1 MTITI
6 DSAGRLIVP
15 KAIREQAGLR
25 ADMPLEISYRD
36 GHIEIAPAPRK
47 VKIVSKGRLKIAAA
61 VEKSEPLTDRVVEKT
76 KRSVRT
82 REP

>member
-1 MTITI
+1 MTITM

-25 ADMPLEISYRD
+25 VDMPLEISYRD

-47 VKIVSKGRLKIAAA
+47 VKIVSKGRLRVATA
-61 VEKSEPLTDRVVEKT
+61 VEQSEPLTDRVVEKT
-76 KRSVRT
+76 KRGIRT
-82 REP
+82 RET